1 MIRISMAIVAVIL
14 LGACGLISPG
24 KDDNALRA
32 VSSPDQSIVVAFALD
47 EEGRAS
53 YEVSRRGKPVLVT
66 SSLGLALNDRV
77 FTRDLSI
84 VSVSDIE
91 RVNDHY
97 TLVHGKQGEIDY
109 RANQRTV
116 SLENAQGQL
125 LNIVFR
131 VSDDGV
137 AFRYEVVGRSSE
149 EKQVVEESTSFHFP
163 DTAKGWLQPMQMVK
177 TGWKRTN
184 PAYEEHYEMGVPV
197 GTPSPSEAGW
207 VFPALFQQGDNWAL
221 ITEAGMDGRFHA
233 SRLQAESAGGE
244 YHIGSP
250 AKGET
255 TTGGARLAHGTLP
268 LHSPWRVIAIGDLA
282 TVFESTLGTDLAAPR
297 IEMDTDFVKPGL
309 ASWSWALLK
318 DDSITFDDQKR
329 FVDYAAA
336 MGWRYTLVD
345 AAWDT
350 KIGYEKMQELVDYAA
365 KKDVEILL
373 WYNSSGDWNDTE
385 LTPKSELLTRES
397 RRRVFARLESMGV
410 SGIKVDFFPG
420 DGQSVIQ
427 YYIDILEDAADFSQ
441 LVNFH
446 GATLPRG
453 LHRTYPHFMTAEGV
467 HGFEMISFMQSS
479 ADLEPSHAAALVYT
493 RNVFDPMDFTPTV
506 FHEIPNIERKTTN
519 GFQLALPV
527 LFVSGIQHIA
537 ETPEG
542 MATVPDYV
550 RDFMRELPGTWDES
564 RLLSGY
570 PGKYAVFA
578 RRSGERWFIGGI
590 NGEDEPK
597 TLALDLSFIGKAEG
611 TLITDGEALRSFE
624 RRSVEAGP
632 LELTLQPAGGFVVVF
647 DVL

>member
-1 MIRISMAIVAVIL
+1 MLRIGIAVLAAI
-14 LGACGLISPG
+14 LINGCSVGSPG
-24 KDDNALRA
+24 KSGSALRT
-32 VSSPDQSIVVAFALD
+32 VSSPDQSIVVTLAVNEA
-47 EEGRAS
+47 GQAS
-53 YEVSRRGKPVLVT
+53 YDVTRIGEPVLLT
-66 SSLGLALNDRV
+66 SSLGLDLDDRV
-77 FTRDLSI
+77 FTRGLSI

-91 RVNDHY
+91 QVDDHY
-97 TLVHGKQGEIDY
+97 TLAHGKQSEIYY
-109 RANQRTV
+109 RANQRTF
-116 SLENAQGQL
+116 SLENAEGQL
-125 LNIVFR
+125 LDIVFR
-131 VSDDGV
+131 VSGDGV
-137 AFRYEVVGRSSE
+137 AFRYKVLGHTED
-149 EKQVVEESTSFHFP
+149 EKRVIAESTSFHFP
-163 DTAKGWLQPMQMVK
+163 DEAKGWLQSMQVVK

-197 GTPSPSEAGW
+197 GTASPSEAGW
-207 VFPALFQQGDNWAL
+207 VFPALFQSGDSWAL

-233 SRLQAESAGGE
+233 SRLRADSAGGE
-244 YHIGSP
+244 YRIGFPSE
-250 AKGET
+250 GET
-255 TTGGARLAHGTLP
+255 TTGGKRLAHGTLP

-282 TVFESTLGTDLAAPR
+282 TVSESTLGTDLAAPR
-297 IEMDTDFVKPGL
+297 IDMDTGFVQPGL

-318 DDSITFDDQKR
+318 DDSITFDDQVR
-329 FVDYAAA
+329 FVDYAAD

-350 KIGYEKMQELVDYAA
+350 KIGYEKMRELVDYAA
-365 KKDVEILL
+365 TKGVEILV

-397 RRRVFARLESMGV
+397 RRRVFARLERMGV
-410 SGIKVDFFPG
+410 RGIKVDFFPG

-427 YYIDILEDAADFSQ
+427 YYIDILEDAADFGQ

-564 RLLSGY
+564 RLLSGF
-570 PGKYAVFA
+570 PGEHAVFA
-578 RRSGERWFIGGI
+578 RRSGDRWYVAGI
-590 NGEDEPK
+590 NGEAEPK
-597 TLALDLSFIGKAEG
+597 PLTLDLSFIGKAKG
-611 TLITDGEALRSFE
+611 TLITDGQAPRSFE
-624 RRSVEAGP
+624 RRPVEARP
-632 LELTLQPAGGFVVVF
+632 LELTVPPAGGFVVVF
-647 DVL
+647 DDL

>member
-1 MIRISMAIVAVIL
+1 MIRIGMAVLAAI
-14 LGACGLISPG
+14 LISGCSVSSTG
-24 KDDNALRA
+24 KSGVASRT
-32 VSSPDQSIVVAFALD
+32 VSSPDQSIVVTLAVNEA
-47 EEGRAS
+47 GRVS
-53 YEVSRRGKPVLVT
+53 YDVTRSGEPVLLS
-66 SSLGLALNDRV
+66 SSLGLDLDDRV
-77 FTRDLSI
+77 LSRGLSL
-84 VSVSDIE
+84 VSVSDIKG
-91 RVNDHY
+91 VSDHY
-97 TLVHGKQGEIDY
+97 TLMHGKQSEIDY
-109 RANQRTV
+109 RANQRTF
-116 SLENAQGQL
+116 SFENTQGQPL
-125 LNIVFR
+125 DIVFR

-137 AFRYEVVGRSSE
+137 AFRYEVSGRSGA
-149 EKQVVEESTSFHFP
+149 EKQVVAESTSFHFP
-163 DTAKGWLQPMQMVK
+163 DETKGWLQPMQVVK

-184 PAYEEHYEMGVPV
+184 PAYEEHYEMGIPV
-197 GTPSPSEAGW
+197 GTASPSEAGW
-207 VFPALFQQGDNWAL
+207 VFPALFQRGDSWAL

-233 SRLQAESAGGE
+233 SRLQADSTGGE
-244 YHIGSP
+244 YRIGFPSE
-250 AKGET
+250 GET
-255 TTGGARLAHGTLP
+255 TTGGERLAHGTLP

-282 TVFESTLGTDLAAPR
+282 TVAESTLGTDLAAPR
-297 IEMDTDFVKPGL
+297 IDMDTAFVQPGL

-318 DDSITFDDQKR
+318 DDSITFDDQVR
-329 FVDYAAA
+329 FVDYAAK

-365 KKDVEILL
+365 TKNVEILV

-397 RRRVFARLESMGV
+397 RRRVFARLERMGV

-427 YYIDILEDAADFSQ
+427 YYIDILEDAADFGQ

-506 FHEIPNIERKTTN
+506 FHKIPNIERKTTN

-564 RLLSGY
+564 RLLSGF
-570 PGKYAVFA
+570 PGEYAVFA
-578 RRSGERWFIGGI
+578 RRSGERWYVAGI
-590 NGEDEPK
+590 NGKAEPK
-597 TLALDLSFIGKAEG
+597 PLTLDLSFIGETSG
-611 TLITDGEALRSFE
+611 TLITDGQAPRSFE

-632 LELTLQPAGGFVVVF
+632 LKLTLPPAGGFVVVF
-647 DVL
+647 DDI